1 MQAAIDPLIRTF
13 FGCFIWSLIG
23 AVTLRAAAKWVQKLE
38 VGFGNAYVT
47 ALLSALANLGLGCV
61 IGLAVGVAAHPAVTE
76 STVTVIAFS
85 AFPVGFLI
93 QSGIVSSRLQI
104 PFGRGCLVSLAMIG
118 VAIGISL
125 VAGIIGSVIARLFV

>member
-1 MQAAIDPLIRTF
+1 MEAAINQLIRSF
-13 FGCFIWSLIG
+13 IGCFVWSLVG

-47 ALLSALANLGLGCV
+47 VLLSALANLALGCV
-61 IGLAVGVAAHPAVTE
+61 IGFAVAVTHGTA
-76 STVTVIAFS
+76 SQLLTVIAI
-85 AFPVGFLI
+85 ALPVGFLV

-104 PFGRGCLVSLAMIG
+104 PFARGCLVSLAMIG

-125 VAGIIGSVIARLFV
+125 VAGIIGSVIAKLTYG